1 MTPSDT
7 ILIRQR
13 LEALHQRD
21 EDARKA
27 IAKLCERISSLEEFS
42 SLHHHAIT
50 HCSGGCRAELHKTT
64 PFES

>member
-1 MTPSDT
+1 MTPTDL
-7 ILIRQR
+7 ILINQQ
-13 LEALHQRD
+13 LDALRQRD

-27 IAKLCERISSLEEFS
+27 IAAQCERIAILEEYS

-50 HCSGGCRAELHKTT
+50 HCTGGCRAELHKTT